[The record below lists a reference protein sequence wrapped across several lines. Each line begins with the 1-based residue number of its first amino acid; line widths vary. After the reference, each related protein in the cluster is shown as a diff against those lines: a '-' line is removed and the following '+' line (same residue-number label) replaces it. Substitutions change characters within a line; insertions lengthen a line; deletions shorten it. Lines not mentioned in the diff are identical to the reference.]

1 MANPPGSAVFYA
13 VLIAPGFISVMTA
26 ISLSAIEN
34 EIKQF
39 VLLVWCLVTSLVID
53 TVFLMVY
60 QWRNGPVTDIGEL
73 SNVFFQPQFRV
84 DYVATIFGFSVL
96 VGLVYSFAILADFPG
111 KLRAVMQMWMDSSY
125 TPEQPWEQFM
135 ENAGKIRI
143 KTNDDELYS
152 GDVVGW
158 SRAQRPRE
166 VRVMNP
172 QRYYNQGG
180 EREDD
185 IGFEPVGGTEML
197 FLDEDID
204 RVVMLTEDGRLSRLQ
219 RLIDW
224 IRRN

>member
-39 VLLVWCLVTSLVID
+39 MLLVWCLVTSLVID
-53 TVFLMVY
+53 TVFLMGY

-73 SNVFFQPQFRV
+73 SNVFFQPQFRA

-96 VGLVYSFAILADFPG
+96 VGLVYSFAILADVPG

-143 KTNDDELYS
+143 KTNDDQLYT

-172 QRYYNQGG
+172 ERYYNQGD
-180 EREDD
+180 EEDED

-219 RLIDW
+219 RLINW
-224 IRRN
+224 IR